1 MLPQD
6 LAKVRLQ
13 PLDPERSVAASEAST
28 VSTVKL
34 SAAKKDARVLHQT
47 STPAHQQ
54 RVADTGAAF
63 GWSGGGLLSRVM
75 AAAKIERVERK
86 QRPHSADVGA
96 LGPRQS
102 SESKK
107 RNNRGPASLGGSKKH
122 KTSNKPKLG
131 LAARRVKALS
141 DEQRGRIEAATS
153 APAVLGSHHAELLQS
168 TVPTGAPTGAPLAQ
182 PLQTTAFAHP
192 AAPVRL
198 RELYHEGRLYE
209 ALGVLCARA
218 QQRAQEVVQLER
230 AKTERV
236 LSEHELSRL
245 KGARSATDAQRWLE
259 KLLLFSEPHPTLKGY
274 RVREVAYAQA
284 LTSQGVCYG
293 RRYAQR
299 ERPGASVFTPA
310 KDGVHDPLS
319 KKWSEVTVALTGAPR
334 ATRRVVAGLCYQD
347 LDMVNSF
354 MKIALGLAQLYGV
367 YDQMDVLR
375 RYADDAFRDEIL
387 RRVMEHHAIYSRD
400 DAKRLP
406 ITLLHLGP
414 YICWLLTVEPPQRE
428 KLDEMV
434 QFAHE
439 ISVLVRALLGIDAR
453 LPVQEWVAA
462 TRIYRDGGAIERAV
476 LADRDA
482 IVRGTKFRM
491 ARSDRKKAYGLSDA
505 DRTAFSRIVQTYED
519 WLLRLILEEVARHPQ
534 WEVGSLQYDGLYL
547 RHLGPQPKGA
557 LGELAR
563 ACEAHVK
570 DCTEGVF
577 EVTLKEK
584 ELLGESVAGIYRL
597 WSGA

>member
-1 MLPQD
+1 MAL
-6 LAKVRLQ
+6 
-13 PLDPERSVAASEAST
+13 SEAST
-28 VSTVKL
+28 VPTVKL
-34 SAAKKDARVLHQT
+34 SAAKKDARAFQRG

-54 RVADTGAAF
+54 RAPGTGTPF
-63 GWSGGGLLSRVM
+63 GWSGGGLLSRVV
-75 AAAKIERVERK
+75 AAAKAERGERE
-86 QRPHSADVGA
+86 QRPLSADVSA
-96 LGPRQS
+96 LGPRES
-102 SESKK
+102 SEFKK
-107 RNNRGPASLGGSKKH
+107 RKNSGSAPFGGSKKR
-122 KTSNKPKLG
+122 KTPSKPKLSRG
-131 LAARRVKALS
+131 ARRAEAFS
-141 DEQRGRIEAATS
+141 DEQRGRIEAATC

-168 TVPTGAPTGAPLAQ
+168 TVPTGAPTGAPVAQ
-182 PLQTTAFAHP
+182 PLQTSAFAHP

-209 ALGVLCARA
+209 ALGVLGARA

-245 KGARSATDAQRWLE
+245 KGARSAADAQRWLE

-299 ERPGASVFTPA
+299 ERPGASVFTAA

-354 MKIALGLAQLYGV
+354 MKIALGLALLYGV
-367 YDQMDVLR
+367 YDQLDVLR

-387 RRVMEHHAIYSRD
+387 RHVMEHHGIYSRD

-414 YICWLLTVEPPQRE
+414 YSCWLLTVEPPNRE
-428 KLDEMV
+428 ELVEMTK
-434 QFAHE
+434 FARE
-439 ISVLVRALLGIDAR
+439 ISILVRAVLGVDAR
-453 LPVQEWVAA
+453 LPVPEWVAA
-462 TRIYRDGGAIERAV
+462 TKIYRDNGAVERAV
-476 LADRDA
+476 LADKDV
-482 IVRGTKFRM
+482 IVRGTKFRK

-547 RHLGPQPKGA
+547 RHLGPQSEGA

-570 DCTEGVF
+570 YSTEGVF
-577 EVTLKEK
+577 EVALKEK

>member
-1 MLPQD
+1 MLSQD
-6 LAKVRLQ
+6 IAKGRLQ
-13 PLDPERSVAASEAST
+13 PLDTERSMALSE
-28 VSTVKL
+28 
-34 SAAKKDARVLHQT
+34 T
-47 STPAHQQ
+47 STAPSIKLPAAMKDTGVSQRPPPPARQQ
-54 RVADTGAAF
+54 RVPGTGTGF
-63 GWSGGGLLSRVM
+63 GWSGGGLLSRVA
-75 AAAKIERVERK
+75 AAAKVERGERE
-86 QRPHSADVGA
+86 QRAPPAAASA
-96 LGPRQS
+96 LGPRES
-102 SESKK
+102 GESKK
-107 RNNRGPASLGGSKKH
+107 RKTSGSAPRGGSKRRKAPS
-122 KTSNKPKLG
+122 KSKLSRG
-131 LAARRVKALS
+131 ARRTKVLS
-141 DEQRGRIEAATS
+141 DEQRGHIEAATR

-168 TVPTGAPTGAPLAQ
+168 TGPVGAPTGAPLAQ

-192 AAPVRL
+192 GAPVRL

-209 ALGVLCARA
+209 ALGVLGARA

-230 AKTERV
+230 AMAERA
-236 LSEHELSRL
+236 LEAHELARL
-245 KGARSATDAQRWLE
+245 KNARSAADAQRWLE

-293 RRYAQR
+293 RRYPQR
-299 ERPGASVFTPA
+299 ERLGASVFTTA

-354 MKIALGLAQLYGV
+354 MKIALGLALLYGV

-375 RYADDAFRDEIL
+375 SYADDAFRDELL
-387 RRVMEHHAIYSRD
+387 RLIMAHHGIYSRD

-406 ITLLHLGP
+406 IMFLHLAS
-414 YICWLLTVEPPQRE
+414 YYCWLLTVDPPNRE
-428 KLDEMV
+428 ELAEMTK
-434 QFAHE
+434 FARE
-439 ISVLVRALLGIDAR
+439 ISILVRAVLGIDAR
-453 LPVQEWVAA
+453 LPVLKWVAA
-462 TRIYRDGGAIERAV
+462 TKIYRDGGAVERAV
-476 LADRDA
+476 LADKDV
-482 IVRGTKFRM
+482 IVRGTKFRK

-547 RHLGPQPKGA
+547 RHLGPQSEGA

-570 DCTEGVF
+570 YSTEGVF
-577 EVTLKEK
+577 EVALKEK

>member
-131 LAARRVKALS
+131 LGALLVRKS
-141 DEQRGRIEAATS
+141 FDTPR
-153 APAVLGSHHAELLQS
+153 
-168 TVPTGAPTGAPLAQ
+168 APTGAPLAQ